1 MSRRPEFYNTSDI
14 PGSRPGTQGSIG
26 GKSNRSSDPLNP
38 SYTLAKAKKVPLPA
52 PRFLRDAMDV
62 SDIVGA
68 RPTTVGCGFRCNRG
82 GSSVIDWTRAH
93 QEGKKEN
100 KESRPPTGASSAS
113 DIKGSRPS
121 AYGIYRAGS
130 GCDWGRA
137 RAAEVSAS
145 HSVESRSDRGGEEPL
160 GPSRIASSI
169 QDYVIDPAGSP
180 SRENLRKGLPRSN
193 KVEGQGT
200 FDVFGRPIH
209 DQPQAER
216 VRIRTAS
223 SAG

>member
-1 MSRRPEFYNTSDI
+1 MSRRPEFYQTQDI
-14 PGSRPGTQGSIG
+14 PGSRPATHHSSIG
-26 GKSNRSSDPLNP
+26 GKSSRSSDPLNP
-38 SYTLAKAKKVPLPA
+38 TYSLAKAKKVPVPA

-68 RPTTVGCGFRCNRG
+68 RPTTVGSGFRCNRG
-82 GSSVIDWTRAH
+82 GSMVVDWTRAH

-145 HSVESRSDRGGEEPL
+145 QSPDGRSDRGAPGEVPL

-169 QDYVIDPAGSP
+169 QEYVIEPAGSP
-180 SRENLRKGLPRSN
+180 SRENLRKGLPRAN

-209 DQPQAER
+209 DPPR
-216 VRIRTAS
+216 VDRIRTAS
-223 SAG
+223 T